1 MSKAILVIAVVLT
14 LAGFTCQEAQAT
26 QMPIVGLL
34 NISGSGPSPSA
45 LSASS
50 SFSDVAVD
58 EGTNGSFSIIQI
70 GAPVAIASPSM
81 FLGSSTAVSNLWSVG
96 GFTLELNF
104 GKVISDPHQ
113 ITMSGS
119 ATIFAPGAAP
129 VSGAQWKYTSLIGGS
144 FTFHLTSSG
153 LVPDSG
159 MTIVLLGVGWLRLQ
173 VADQDSQSP
182 NFSRCSLIARS
193 NSLD

>member
-1 MSKAILVIAVVLT
+1 MITSKAILVIAVVLT

-58 EGTNGSFSIIQI
+58 AGTNGSFSIIQI

-81 FLGSSTAVSNLWSVG
+81 FLRSSTAVSNLWSVG
-96 GFTLELNF
+96 GFTLE
-104 GKVISDPHQ
+104 
-113 ITMSGS
+113 
-119 ATIFAPGAAP
+119 
-129 VSGAQWKYTSLIGGS
+129 
-144 FTFHLTSSG
+144 
-153 LVPDSG
+153 
-159 MTIVLLGVGWLRLQ
+159 
-173 VADQDSQSP
+173 
-182 NFSRCSLIARS
+182 
-193 NSLD
+193 